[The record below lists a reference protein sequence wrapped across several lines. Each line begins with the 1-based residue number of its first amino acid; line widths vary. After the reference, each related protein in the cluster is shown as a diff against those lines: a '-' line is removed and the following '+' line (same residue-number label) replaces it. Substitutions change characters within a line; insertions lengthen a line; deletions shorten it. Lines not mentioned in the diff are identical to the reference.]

1 MVSLALS
8 VNEYAEGVVIDPEG
22 TIDTQYAPGES
33 GPKLNS
39 FAVVVSA
46 MAPEQPPVRRVIVT
60 E

>member
-39 FAVVVSA
+39 FAVA
-46 MAPEQPPVRRVIVT
+46 IIFLL
-60 E
+60 